1 MSAAHVEVISTDLRR
16 AKVKVNPGTYLVDV
30 LNEACKKLNVN
41 PDKYDVKHKQKIV
54 DLTSPFRTSGLVSGA
69 KLELVQKSKSASVV
83 SIALDVD
90 GKRFTKKLPNDFT
103 LWQTLRQFESSES
116 GLNLTGRATPKKD
129 TQNGGQLYHEAP
141 IVNIM
146 GREYSALE
154 DLNKTL
160 SQCGINSG
168 SMVLRL
174 SFKLTEK
181 TLFEA
186 MSDIGQFL
194 KDVEPDQP
202 KEEESKPAPVQQEPK
217 VESSTTDV
225 VEEPKVEGNIESS
238 ISPTET
244 TTPAVT
250 EQEETK
256 PSADL
261 MDVDETQPQPTS
273 PPSEPVDRFLPTSVF
288 VAPTSTTPAA
298 VNIQEDDSA
307 YEPTIAHAQLRQQ
320 QLLQKAQNTRL
331 KSDAELAAIKAEEA
345 AKLAKV
351 TRVEI
356 KVRFPDQTS
365 ATWVATPEETGGWLY
380 QAIRATMAHPDQPF
394 KLIIPGPRTH
404 VEDGNKKLIAGY
416 KLKGP
421 QMFNLVWE
429 DGASGEAR
437 KGGFLKESVAS
448 RARDIVI
455 PEVPEGG
462 VVGGGS
468 EAGPSGSSSAQGAG
482 SEKPKREI
490 DPEALKK
497 KMGKFFKFGKK

>member
-1 MSAAHVEVISTDLRR
+1 MSAHVEVVSTDLRR
-16 AKVKVNPGTYLVDV
+16 AKVKVTPGTYLVDV
-30 LNEACKKLNVN
+30 LNEACKKLNIN
-41 PDKYDVKHKQKIV
+41 ADKYELKYKQKTV
-54 DLTSPFRTSGLVSGA
+54 DLTGPFRTSRLGPGA

-83 SIALDVD
+83 SIALDVG
-90 GKRFTKKLPNDFT
+90 GKRYTKKLPNDMT
-103 LWQTLRQFESSES
+103 LWQTLRQFESSEND
-116 GLNLTGRATPKKD
+116 LNLTGRGAAKD
-129 TQNGGQLYHEAP
+129 QNGGQLYHEAP
-141 IVNIM
+141 FVNIM

-174 SFKLTEK
+174 TFKITEK

-202 KEEESKPAPVQQEPK
+202 KPEEAAPAPATEESKT
-217 VESSTTDV
+217 ESGTAEV
-225 VEEPKVEGNIESS
+225 VEEPKVESNTESAV
-238 ISPTET
+238 PEPAEATGPVVTTE
-244 TTPAVT
+244 
-250 EQEETK
+250 EETK
-256 PSADL
+256 PPGDP

-273 PPSEPVDRFLPTSVF
+273 QSPPAETIDRLIPTSVF

-298 VNIQEDDSA
+298 VNIQEDDSV
-307 YEPTIAHAQLRQQ
+307 YEPTIAHAQLRQK

-331 KSDAELAAIKAEEA
+331 KSDAELAAIKAEEE
-345 AKLAKV
+345 AKLARV
-351 TRVEI
+351 TKVEI

-365 ATWVATPEETGGWLY
+365 ATWTATPEETGAWLY

-394 KLIIPGPRTH
+394 KLVIPGPRTH
-404 VEDGNKKLIAGY
+404 VEDSGKKLIGWY

-421 QMFNLVWE
+421 QLFNLIWE
-429 DGASGEAR
+429 DGASADAR
-437 KGGFLKESVAS
+437 KGGFLKESIAS
-448 RARDIVI
+448 KAREIVI
-455 PEVPEGG
+455 PEVPQDGG
-462 VVGGGS
+462 VG
-468 EAGPSGSSSAQGAG
+468 EGSSSAAG
-482 SEKPKREI
+482 PSSSSQPASDRPKRDI

>member
-1 MSAAHVEVISTDLRR
+1 MSAHVEVVSTDLRR
-16 AKVKVNPGTYLVDV
+16 AKVKVTPGTYLVDV

-41 PDKYDVKHKQKIV
+41 ADKYELKYRQKNV
-54 DLTSPFRTSGLVSGA
+54 DLTGPFRTSGLGPGA

-83 SIALDVD
+83 SIALDIS
-90 GKRFTKKLPNDFT
+90 GKRYTKKLPNDMT
-103 LWQTLRQFESSES
+103 LWQTLRQFESAES
-116 GLNLTGRATPKKD
+116 DLNLTGRGAPKD
-129 TQNGGQLYHEAP
+129 QNGGQLYHEAP
-141 IVNIM
+141 VVNIM

-186 MSDIGQFL
+186 MSSIGQFL

-202 KEEESKPAPVQQEPK
+202 KTEEPKPAPVAEEPK
-217 VESSTTDV
+217 TERNNAEV
-225 VEEPKVEGNIESS
+225 VEEPEAQSNTEPS
-238 ISPTET
+238 IQPTET
-244 TTPAVT
+244 AAPAVT
-250 EQEETK
+250 KEERN
-256 PSADL
+256 PPGDP
-261 MDVDETQPQPTS
+261 MDVDEPQSQPQPTS
-273 PPSEPVDRFLPTSVF
+273 PPTEHIDRLLPTSVF

-298 VNIQEDDSA
+298 VNIQEPDSA

-331 KSDAELAAIKAEEA
+331 KSDTELAAIAAEEA

-351 TRVEI
+351 TKVEI

-365 ATWVATPEETGGWLY
+365 ATWVATPEETGAWLY
-380 QAIRATMAHPDQPF
+380 QAIRAMMAHPDQPF
-394 KLIIPGPRTH
+394 KLVIPGPRTH
-404 VEDGNKKLIAGY
+404 VEESGKKLISGY

-421 QMFNLVWE
+421 QLFNLIWE
-429 DGASGEAR
+429 DGASVEAR

-448 RARDIVI
+448 QAREIVI
-455 PEVPEGG
+455 PEVAQ
-462 VVGGGS
+462 GGGLGEGES
-468 EAGPSGSSSAQGAG
+468 EAGPSSSSSQAKSQ
-482 SEKPKREI
+482 KPKS
-490 DPEALKK
+490 DLDSDAVKK
-497 KMGKFFKFGKK
+497 KMAKFFKFGKK

>member
-1 MSAAHVEVISTDLRR
+1 MSAHVEVISTDLRR
-16 AKVKVNPGTYLVDV
+16 AKVKVTPGTYLVDV

-41 PDKYDVKHKQKIV
+41 ADKYEVKHKQKIV
-54 DLTSPFRTSGLVSGA
+54 DLTSPFRTSGLGPGA

-83 SIALDVD
+83 SIALDIS
-90 GKRFTKKLPNDFT
+90 GKRFTKKLPNDMT

-116 GLNLTGRATPKKD
+116 DLNLTGRGAPKD
-129 TQNGGQLYHEAP
+129 QNGGQLYHEAP
-141 IVNIM
+141 VVNIM

-194 KDVEPDQP
+194 KNVEPEQP
-202 KEEESKPAPVQQEPK
+202 KTEEPKPVPVSKEPK
-217 VESSTTDV
+217 VESGTAEA
-225 VEEPKVEGNIESS
+225 VEEPKVKSIAESS
-238 ISPTET
+238 IPPPET

-250 EQEETK
+250 DQEEK
-256 PSADL
+256 EPPGDP
-261 MDVDETQPQPTS
+261 MDVDQPQPQPTS
-273 PPSEPVDRFLPTSVF
+273 PPTEPIDRLLPTSVF

-298 VNIQEDDSA
+298 ANIHEDDSA

-320 QLLQKAQNTRL
+320 QLLQKAQNIRL
-331 KSDAELAAIKAEEA
+331 KSDAELATIAAEEA

-351 TRVEI
+351 TKVEI

-365 ATWVATPEETGGWLY
+365 ATWITTPEETGAWLY
-380 QAIRATMAHPDQPF
+380 QAIRATMAYPEQPF
-394 KLIIPGPRTH
+394 KLVIPGSSRTH
-404 VEDGNKKLIAGY
+404 VEDGSKKLISGY

-421 QMFNLVWE
+421 QLFNLIWE

-437 KGGFLKESVAS
+437 KSGFLKESVAS
-448 RARDIVI
+448 KARDIVI
-455 PEVPEGG
+455 PEVPQRGG
-462 VVGGGS
+462 VGES
-468 EAGPSGSSSAQGAG
+468 EAGPSGSSAQGK
-482 SEKPKREI
+482 SEKPKKEI

>member
-1 MSAAHVEVISTDLRR
+1 MSAAHVEIISTDLRR

-41 PDKYDVKHKQKIV
+41 PDKYDVKHKQKII

-83 SIALDVD
+83 SIALDVG

-116 GLNLTGRATPKKD
+116 GLNLTGRGSPRD
-129 TQNGGQLYHEAP
+129 QNGGQLYHEAP

-146 GREYSALE
+146 GREYAALE

-174 SFKLTEK
+174 SFRLTEK

-202 KEEESKPAPVQQEPK
+202 KTEESKPAPVPEEPK
-217 VESSTTDV
+217 VESSAAEV
-225 VEEPKVEGNIESS
+225 VEEPKVESNVESS
-238 ISPTET
+238 IPPPET
-244 TTPAVT
+244 AAPAAA
-250 EQEETK
+250 EQEETN
-256 PSADL
+256 PPGDL
-261 MDVDETQPQPTS
+261 MDADEPQPQPTS
-273 PPSEPVDRFLPTSVF
+273 SPPTEPVDRFLPTSVF

-345 AKLAKV
+345 AQLAKV
-351 TRVEI
+351 TKVEI

-394 KLIIPGPRTH
+394 KLVIPGPRTH

-416 KLKGP
+416 KLKGS
-421 QMFNLVWE
+421 QLFNLVWE

-448 RARDIVI
+448 KAREIVI
-455 PEVPEGG
+455 PEVPQGG
-462 VVGGGS
+462 GVGGGRS
-468 EAGPSGSSSAQGAG
+468 EAGPSGSSSQGATDR
-482 SEKPKREI
+482 PKREI